1 MSYREHDGED
11 KNRFNWIPGII
22 RHDFVRKFI
31 ALFFACLVYFTVSIK
46 VGEVTNIQGV
56 AVRISL
62 PQGLVDKDT
71 EVKKVRVTLRGSKR
85 ALSSVTASDIK
96 IKLDVAMDKFV
107 PSMPYT
113 IKINANDIRTP
124 IGTRVAGITPSFLT
138 LNLEEEESKEVPIQA
153 KFDSLRKLPSDLKV
167 DKVKLTPSVAT
178 LTGPKSLIE
187 EIDKVSTVPIPVD
200 STTLD
205 SFEYQVKLTA
215 IPGAKI
221 IPGEA
226 KAQVE
231 IVKEFTSKAFK
242 SIPIKVLG
250 NSQGQR
256 FRVELLTSP
265 HAEVTLAGPKGAIAE
280 FKSEKIKP
288 YIDISGFDKP
298 GTYMADIRCWV
309 DDQGVKVTGIY
320 PKQVQIKITKE

>member
-1 MSYREHDGED
+1 MSYREHDGDD
-11 KNRFNWIPGII
+11 KKRFNWIPSII

-107 PSMPYT
+107 PSMPYS
-113 IKINANDIRTP
+113 IKIDAHDIRTP
-124 IGTRVAGITPSFLT
+124 VGTRVSGVTPSFLT
-138 LNLEEEESKEVPIQA
+138 LNLEEEESKEVTIQA
-153 KFDSLRKLPSDLKV
+153 KFNSLRKLPSDLKV
-167 DKVKLTPSVAT
+167 DKVKLTPSAVT
-178 LTGPKSLIE
+178 LTGPKSLID
-187 EIDKVSTVPIPVD
+187 EIEKISTVPIPLD
-200 STTLD
+200 STTLE

-215 IPGAKI
+215 IPGVKI
-221 IPGEA
+221 IPGEV
-226 KAQVE
+226 KAQVD
-231 IVKEFTSKAFK
+231 IVKEFVSKMFK

-250 NSQGQR
+250 NSQGQHLK
-256 FRVELLTSP
+256 VELLTSP
-265 HAEVTLAGPKGAIAE
+265 HAEVTLSGTKGNITN
-280 FKSEKIKP
+280 FKPEKIKP

-298 GTYMADIRCWV
+298 GTYMVDLRCWI
-309 DDQGVKVTGIY
+309 DDQGIKVTNIY
-320 PKQVQIKITKE
+320 PKQVQIKVTRE